1 MRWSLC
7 FAILVGMSQSVT
19 IVGAGLAGSEAA
31 LQLADRG
38 VRVRLVEM
46 RPKTPTLVHVTGCC
60 AELVCSNSLKSEKP
74 DSAAGMLKRE
84 LAELGSQL
92 YAQAKLHAVPAGG
105 ALAVDRTAFAEAV
118 TALVEAH
125 PLIDLVHEEVVDLVQ
140 AAEGADA
147 LVVAAGPLASDAL
160 AASLSRLAGEEHL
173 AFYDAAAPIVMADS
187 LDYAK
192 LFRQS
197 RYEDAAAD
205 AGDYLNAPFSR
216 EEYDAFVDELVGAE
230 RVIRRDFETRD
241 LFQACQ
247 PIEEIARKGH
257 DAPRFGT
264 LKPVGLTDPRT
275 GHRPWAALQLRAEDA
290 HGSSYNLVG
299 FQTNLTFPEQRR
311 VFRLIPGL
319 ENAEFAR
326 YGVMHRNTFVDAPRL
341 LDESLRLRSPEAER
355 LGVPVHLAG
364 QIAGTEGYCEAIRSG
379 LHVAFAVA
387 AELRGAQAPALP
399 RETAFGALLAY
410 ATDPAVKDYQPM
422 HVNFGILAPVRAA
435 HPQQARPLRRLRRA
449 RRRGARGIQGRAGRA
464 RPRARR
470 GRLAGGILM
479 TADGASSSLR
489 VDPLDCDP
497 RIVELIDAFCHA
509 MRVERNASVH
519 TLRAYRIDLMDFARW
534 ACRERIDI
542 LAATHR
548 QLRRYL
554 GELDRAQYSRT
565 TVNRRL
571 SALRSFFR
579 WLNVTGI
586 ADEDPASILQGPKQP
601 KSLPHVIRA
610 SDMVKLLT
618 VYGKRDAAG
627 REREQSSVDARN
639 LALLEFLYACGARVS
654 EASGL
659 LAANVDFGSGQVKV
673 FGKGSKERIVPLHDM
688 AVSSMRAYAT
698 WARPLILRDRTCDYF
713 FVSTRG
719 NRMGT
724 DAIRK
729 MFKDALRQAGL
740 DESLSPH
747 DMRHTFATDLLD
759 GGADLRSVQ
768 EMLGHASLSTTQIYT
783 HLSPGRLKQ
792 VHART
797 HPRG

>member
-1 MRWSLC
+1 
-7 FAILVGMSQSVT
+7 
-19 IVGAGLAGSEAA
+19 
-31 LQLADRG
+31 
-38 VRVRLVEM
+38 
-46 RPKTPTLVHVTGCC
+46 
-60 AELVCSNSLKSEKP
+60 
-74 DSAAGMLKRE
+74 
-84 LAELGSQL
+84 
-92 YAQAKLHAVPAGG
+92 
-105 ALAVDRTAFAEAV
+105 
-118 TALVEAH
+118 
-125 PLIDLVHEEVVDLVQ
+125 
-140 AAEGADA
+140 
-147 LVVAAGPLASDAL
+147 
-160 AASLSRLAGEEHL
+160 
-173 AFYDAAAPIVMADS
+173 
-187 LDYAK
+187 
-192 LFRQS
+192 
-197 RYEDAAAD
+197 
-205 AGDYLNAPFSR
+205 
-216 EEYDAFVDELVGAE
+216 
-230 RVIRRDFETRD
+230 
-241 LFQACQ
+241 
-247 PIEEIARKGH
+247 
-257 DAPRFGT
+257 
-264 LKPVGLTDPRT
+264 
-275 GHRPWAALQLRAEDA
+275 
-290 HGSSYNLVG
+290 
-299 FQTNLTFPEQRR
+299 
-311 VFRLIPGL
+311 
-319 ENAEFAR
+319 
-326 YGVMHRNTFVDAPRL
+326 
-341 LDESLRLRSPEAER
+341 
-355 LGVPVHLAG
+355 
-364 QIAGTEGYCEAIRSG
+364 
-379 LHVAFAVA
+379 
-387 AELRGAQAPALP
+387 
-399 RETAFGALLAY
+399 
-410 ATDPAVKDYQPM
+410 
-422 HVNFGILAPVRAA
+422 
-435 HPQQARPLRRLRRA
+435 
-449 RRRGARGIQGRAGRA
+449 
-464 RPRARR
+464 
-470 GRLAGGILM
+470 M

-618 VYGKRDAAG
+618 V
-627 REREQSSVDARN
+627 
-639 LALLEFLYACGARVS
+639 
-654 EASGL
+654 
-659 LAANVDFGSGQVKV
+659 